1 MTARD
6 AFTLT
11 ACAVS
16 LAAVALVALAHL
28 RRALDAPDRER
39 E

>member
-1 MTARD
+1 MTASD
-6 AFTLT
+6 ALTL
-11 ACAVS
+11 ALCAVS
-16 LAAVALVALAHL
+16 IIAVALVALAHL

>member
-6 AFTLT
+6 AFTLA

-16 LAAVALVALAHL
+16 IIAVALAALAHL